1 MILESSRASIV
12 KATRSRNHRAM
23 EPIEVFGVEHIDVTV
38 NDLVKSAAFYDKVMP
53 ALGFR
58 RLIEDDGDDIRWGN
72 AHMTF
77 AIRVAEASVRGA
89 RFNRYRVGLHHLA
102 FKASSRASIDEFHRF
117 LMEANLPVLDAPRE
131 YPQYGPNYYAVFFA
145 DPDGMKLELVHFPWG
160 YWRIV
165 QRDGADSRP
174 RHVAKKVATRESGR

>member
-1 MILESSRASIV
+1 
-12 KATRSRNHRAM
+12 M

-38 NDLVKSAAFYDKVMP
+38 NDLKKSAAFYNTVMP

-77 AIRVAEASVRGA
+77 AIRLAKESERGTV
-89 RFNRYRVGLHHLA
+89 FNRYRVGLHHLA
-102 FKASSRASIDEFHRF
+102 FKASSRESIDEFYRF
-117 LMEANLPVLDAPRE
+117 SIEENLPVLDAPRE

-160 YWRIV
+160 FWRIA
-165 QRDGADSRP
+165 QRDGADPRP
-174 RHVAKKVATRESGR
+174 RHAVKK